1 MKKILFITNG
11 HAEDLVADQII
22 KQLSASEYKTDKLP
36 LVDTKL
42 PSGGFSFRNFKY
54 LIQDIAAGLFGNTI
68 KHLKLLKKYKGKY
81 DLVIAI
87 GDIVPII
94 AALNIKCPFIFVGVN
109 KSSYYKSFGSSYTPW
124 EKLLLKRYA
133 KKVYLRDKITAKDLK
148 FGEYVG
154 NPLLDL
160 SGEMTNDKLKMSN
173 EGRTIIGFLPGTR
186 KDAKVNLEDF
196 DKIAEEIVK
205 MKEPE
210 IELKFITAT
219 TEKDVPAFI
228 ENMTFDNL
236 LAQADL
242 VIGLSGTGNEQ
253 VAGEGI
259 PVISFYGRGAQYNKG
274 FAKAQKQLLG
284 KSLSLIKDN
293 DPILVAAEVW
303 DLIRHPHK
311 RESMAKAGQERMGEK
326 GACKKIAQF
335 INETLK

>member
-22 KQLSASEYKTDKLP
+22 KQLPASEYKTDKLS

-68 KHLKLLKKYKGKY
+68 KHLKFLKKHKGKY
-81 DLVIAI
+81 NLVIAI

-94 AALNIKCPFIFVGVN
+94 AALNTKCPFIFVGVN

-133 KKVYLRDKITAKDLK
+133 KKVYVRDKATAHELK
-148 FGEYVG
+148 FAEYVG
-154 NPLLDL
+154 NPLMDL
-160 SGEMTNDKLKMSN
+160 SGEMTNDPPKADK
-173 EGRTIIGFLPGTR
+173 TIIGFLPGTR

-210 IELKFITAT
+210 IELKFVTAT

-228 ENMTFDNL
+228 ENLSFDSL
-236 LAQADL
+236 LSQADL

-253 VAGEGI
+253 VAGAGI

-284 KSLSLIKDN
+284 KALSLIKDN

-303 DLIRHPHK
+303 ELIRHPYK
-311 RESMAKAGQERMGEK
+311 REVMSKVGQERMGEK
-326 GACKKIAQF
+326 ALVKRLPSSS
-335 INETLK
+335 LKP